1 MEADDKKTV
10 FNMGLA
16 LLERINGLLNV
27 ASASAID
34 GNYDLWHRISL
45 AIYREISPFLDDKER
60 KEIIRIGKEINLY
73 NLKSENISD
82 KDKEKVVNELHN
94 LDIYIKECL
103 KKHDMY
109 MPSKDD
115 PGFAM
120 IRM

>member
-16 LLERINGLLNV
+16 LLERINGLLNI
-27 ASASAID
+27 ASASAIE

-45 AIYREISPFLDDKER
+45 AIYREISPFLIDKER
-60 KEIIRIGKEINLY
+60 TEIINLGKKINLENLKKEYISGKEREEI
-73 NLKSENISD
+73 ISG
-82 KDKEKVVNELHN
+82 LHS

-115 PGFAM
+115 PSFAM